1 MNPVG
6 EDSKAQKDASDAV
19 IEEIRDIVSETDE
32 GLQKSSGKDKTTN
45 TPPSKFFKDPL
56 NPKVEVKVDNVQ

>member
-6 EDSKAQKDASDAV
+6 EDSKAQKDASDTV

-32 GLQKSSGKDKTTN
+32 GLQKREDETTN